1 MRNVQLLPS
10 HQYYYEQDGELLV
23 GEYSADTLRA
33 QKLAAVADWHL
44 SQQNVTLT
52 VDGNDFDFNQK
63 SYSVALGYLMTN
75 SLPETWTDAH
85 NNEIPVTLEFMQSLV
100 AAMTQHI
107 SQTHSKQRTMKN
119 ELNNM
124 TSAADIAA
132 YEVPACL

>member
-10 HQYYYEQDGELLV
+10 HQYYYEQDGKLLV

-33 QKLAAVADWHL
+33 QKLAAVVDWQL
-44 SQQNVTLT
+44 SQQDVTLT
-52 VDGNDFDFNQK
+52 VGENEFDFNQT

-100 AAMTQHI
+100 SAMTQHI
-107 SQTHSKQRTMKN
+107 SQTHSKQRRMKN
-119 ELNNM
+119 ELNNI

-132 YEVPACL
+132 YEVSTA

>member
-1 MRNVQLLPS
+1 MRNVQLLPP
-10 HQYYYEQDGELLV
+10 HQYYYDQDGELLV

-33 QKLAAVADWHL
+33 QKLAAVAEWRL
-44 SQQNVTLT
+44 AQQSVTLT
-52 VDGNDFDFNQK
+52 VDGNEFDFSQN
-63 SYSVALGYLMTN
+63 SYNTALGYLMTN

-85 NNEIPVTLEFMQSLV
+85 NNDVPVTLEFMQSLV
-100 AAMTQHI
+100 AAMSQHI